1 MKKIVGI
8 DISKQSFD
16 VYFEQA
22 GKGSHLKLLQNE
34 QDYQVLIHL
43 IGKESIC
50 VMEATGNYHLRL
62 ADYLHRAGVD
72 IVVENPLKIK
82 RFSQMNL
89 QRTKT
94 DKADAKLIYDYG
106 NRILSMA
113 KPQLWKPDNTEIGHL
128 KQYDSVRQQ
137 LVKQR
142 SALSNSE
149 EALAQLTGLNKEV
162 DSVLKDMLN
171 SLESAI
177 KQLEQ
182 GMLKL
187 VKAHHQETFDLV
199 TSVPGV
205 GPKTATMM
213 ICLTDGF
220 KKFTPAH
227 VKQFISYIGMSPRTF
242 ESGTSVQGRAHISK
256 VGNGRLRSMLYMC
269 SWTAKRSNQQCATLY
284 ERLHEKGKPEKVI
297 KIAICHKL
305 IRQIFGVI
313 KSGMPFSNEFA

>member
-1 MKKIVGI
+1 MNRIVGI

-22 GKGSHLKLLQNE
+22 GKGCHLKLSQTE
-34 QDYQVLIHL
+34 QDYQVLLHL
-43 IGKESIC
+43 IGQGAIC

-62 ADYLHRAGVD
+62 AHYLHHEGVAT
-72 IVVENPLKIK
+72 VVENPLKIK

-89 QRTKT
+89 NRTKT
-94 DKADAKLIYDYG
+94 DKADAQLIYNYASMV
-106 NRILSMA
+106 LSTGT
-113 KPQLWKPDNTEIGHL
+113 PHLWQPDNTEIGHL
-128 KQYDSVRQQ
+128 KQYDSVCQQ
-137 LVKQR
+137 LIKQR

-149 EALAQLTGLNKEV
+149 EALTQLTGLNNEV
-162 DSVLKDMLN
+162 TEVLKDMLHA
-171 SLESAI
+171 LESAI
-177 KQLEQ
+177 KQLEK

-187 VKAHHQETFDLV
+187 VRAHHQESFDLV

-220 KKFTPAH
+220 KKFTPEH
-227 VKQFISYIGMSPRTF
+227 VKPFISYIGMSPRTF

-256 VGNGRLRSMLYMC
+256 VGNGRLRSLLYMC
-269 SWTAKRSNQQCATLY
+269 SWTAKRSNQQCAELY

-297 KIAICHKL
+297 KVAISHKL
-305 IRQIFGVI
+305 VRQIFGVI
-313 KSGMPFSNEFA
+313 KSGIPFSNEFA

>member
-1 MKKIVGI
+1 MNTIVGI
-8 DISKQSFD
+8 DISKQRFD
-16 VYFEQA
+16 VYFKQA
-22 GKGSHLKLLQNE
+22 GKGRHLKLSQTE

-43 IGKESIC
+43 IGSDATC

-62 ADYLHRAGVD
+62 ADYLYHAG
-72 IVVENPLKIK
+72 IEVVIENPLKIK

-89 QRTKT
+89 NRTKT
-94 DKADAKLIYDYG
+94 DKADARLIYEYATMV
-106 NRILSMA
+106 LSSGT
-113 KPQLWKPDNTEIGHL
+113 PHLWQPDKTEVGHL
-128 KQYDSVRQQ
+128 KQYDSVCQQ
-137 LVKQR
+137 LIKQR
-142 SALSNSE
+142 AALSNSE
-149 EALAQLTGLNKEV
+149 EALTQLTGLNDEV
-162 DSVLKDMLN
+162 TCVLKDML
-171 SLESAI
+171 SALEGAI

-187 VKAHHQETFDLV
+187 VKSHHQEVFDLV
-199 TSVPGV
+199 TSIPGI

-220 KKFTPAH
+220 NKFTPEH

-256 VGNGRLRSMLYMC
+256 IGNGRLRSLLYMC

-297 KIAICHKL
+297 KVALSHKL

-313 KSGMPFSNEFA
+313 KSGVPFSNEFA

>member
-1 MKKIVGI
+1 MNTIVGI

-16 VYFEQA
+16 VYFEKEEQ
-22 GKGSHLKLLQNE
+22 GSHLKLLQTE
-34 QDYQVLIHL
+34 QDYQVLLHL
-43 IGKESIC
+43 IGKGSTC

-62 ADYLHRAGVD
+62 AHYLYHAGVN
-72 IVVENPLKIK
+72 IIVENPLKIK

-89 QRTKT
+89 NRTKT
-94 DKADAKLIYDYG
+94 DKADAKLIYDYA
-106 NRILSMA
+106 NMVLSKRA
-113 KPQLWKPDNTEIGHL
+113 PQLWQPDNIEIGHL
-128 KQYDSVRQQ
+128 KQYDSVCQQ
-137 LVKQR
+137 LIKQR

-149 EALAQLTGLNKEV
+149 EALTQLTGLNKEV
-162 DSVLKDMLN
+162 TGVLKDMLL

-177 KQLEQ
+177 KQLEH

-187 VKAHHQETFDLV
+187 VKAHHQKSYDLV
-199 TSVPGV
+199 TSIPGI

-213 ICLTDGF
+213 ICITDGF
-220 KKFTPAH
+220 NKFTPDH

-256 VGNGRLRSMLYMC
+256 VGNSRLRSMLYMC

-305 IRQIFGVI
+305 IRQIFGVV
-313 KSGMPFSNEFA
+313 KSGSPFSNEFA

>member
-1 MKKIVGI
+1 MKTTVGI

-16 VYFEQA
+16 VYFEQE
-22 GKGSHLKLLQNE
+22 GKGCHLKLSQTE

-43 IGKESIC
+43 IGRDAIC
-50 VMEATGNYHLRL
+50 IMEATGNYHLRL
-62 ADYLHRAGVD
+62 ADYLHHAGVD
-72 IVVENPLKIK
+72 VVVENPLKIK

-89 QRTKT
+89 NRTKT
-94 DKADAKLIYDYG
+94 DKADAKLIYDYA
-106 NRILSMA
+106 NMVLSRGE
-113 KPQLWKPDNTEIGHL
+113 PHLWQPDNTEIGHL
-128 KQYDSVRQQ
+128 KQYDSICQQ
-137 LVKQR
+137 LIKQR

-149 EALAQLTGLNKEV
+149 EALTQLTGLNKEV
-162 DSVLKDMLN
+162 TGVLKDML
-171 SLESAI
+171 SALEGAI
-177 KQLEQ
+177 KRLEQ

-187 VKAHHQETFDLV
+187 VKAHHHDVFDLV

-220 KKFTPAH
+220 KKFTPVH

-242 ESGTSVQGRAHISK
+242 ESGTSIQGRAHISK

-269 SWTAKRSNQQCATLY
+269 SWTAKRSNQQCAKLY

-297 KIAICHKL
+297 KVAISHKL

-313 KSGMPFSNEFA
+313 KSGVPFSNEFA

>member
-1 MKKIVGI
+1 MTQWVGV
-8 DISKQSFD
+8 DISKHTFD

-22 GKGSHLKLLQNE
+22 GKGSHFTLSQTEKDYHVLL
-34 QDYQVLIHL
+34 HL
-43 IGKESIC
+43 IGKEASLL
-50 VMEATGNYHLRL
+50 MEATGNYHLRL
-62 ADYLHRAGVD
+62 ADYLHNAGVD
-72 IVVENPLKIK
+72 VVVENPLKIK
-82 RFSQMNL
+82 RFSQMKL

-94 DKADAKLIYDYG
+94 DKADAKLIYDYAKMV
-106 NRILSMA
+106 LSTSS
-113 KPQLWKPDNTEIGHL
+113 PQLWQPDNTEIGHL

-149 EALAQLTGLNKEV
+149 EALAQLTGVNDEV
-162 DSVLKDMLN
+162 NSVLTDMLR
-171 SLESAI
+171 SLEQAI

-187 VKAHHQETFDLV
+187 VKAHHQDSYDLV

-220 KKFTPAH
+220 NKFTPAH

-242 ESGTSVQGRAHISK
+242 ESGTSVKGRAHISK
-256 VGNGRLRSMLYMC
+256 VGNSRLRSMLYMC
-269 SWTAKRSNQQCATLY
+269 SWTAKTNNQQCAQLY

-313 KSGMPFSNEFA
+313 KTGIPFSNEFA